1 MPRMNFE
8 SIHNYYERLVTAEI
22 TATLVERDGIRDND
36 FLEDVACVALNQ
48 LPARYVRHDVDTAF
62 YLSSREREQMQHAV
76 VEAVKTAFEHV
87 TRHRGEQRPNTII
100 Q

>member
-1 MPRMNFE
+1 MSFE
-8 SIHNYYERLVTAEI
+8 SIHNYYERLVIAHI
-22 TATLVERDGIRDND
+22 MATLVEGDGVHESD

-62 YLSSREREQMQHAV
+62 YLSSREREQMQQAV
-76 VEAVKTAFEHV
+76 VEAVKTAVEHV
-87 TRHRGEQRPNTII
+87 TRHRGEQRPNTIT